1 MKSRNDRS
9 ASGAVLRLR
18 PAGQQGLTLIELLV
32 AMVVSLVVVMAA
44 VAALTVARRGF
55 TTVDAASQIR
65 DNGRFVQDLINRLGV
80 QVGFQ
85 DVRYVTLPISNEATV
100 DQDPP
105 PGIFGF
111 NNATPSTS
119 DPLNTGVPRSG
130 TNGSDVLVLR
140 YQAVETFPGSGVTDK
155 SMIDCDG
162 GVVSAVPTS
171 RADRSYS
178 VIHLSTDSN
187 GGSSLMCTTVNRT
200 GPGYGEPQPIVGGVE
215 AFQVLYGV
223 DGVTAGTAPT
233 AGAADPVRPD
243 SYLRADQLT
252 VTGDAVATRAN
263 WRRVRSI
270 RIGMVLQGPPN
281 SAQVAESTTD
291 YYPFGKAKTASGGDG
306 SGMASANDVGTIY
319 RAPNDGRLRQTLSFT
334 VHLRNFQPTFDERGK
349 SPL

>member
-1 MKSRNDRS
+1 MNRRKN
-9 ASGAVLRLR
+9 R
-18 PAGQQGLTLIELLV
+18 PARGAMHHTPGAFQQGMTLIELLV

-105 PGIFGF
+105 PGVFGF
-111 NNATPSTS
+111 NNATSSAS
-119 DPLNTGVPRSG
+119 DPWNTGVPRSG
-130 TNGSDVLVLR
+130 TNGSDILILR

-162 GVVSAVPTS
+162 SVVSAAPS
-171 RADRSYS
+171 NRADRSVS
-178 VIHLSTDSN
+178 VIHLKTDSN
-187 GGSSLMCTTVNRT
+187 GGSSLMCTTRNPTT
-200 GPGYGEPQPIVGGVE
+200 GTFDAQPIVGGVE
-215 AFQVLYGV
+215 TFQVLYGV
-223 DGVTAGTAPT
+223 DGVTAGAAPT

-243 SYLRADQLT
+243 SYLRADQLS
-252 VTGDAVATRAN
+252 VTGNDVATRAN

-291 YYPFGKAKTASGGDG
+291 YYPFGKAKTASGADG
-306 SGMASANDVGTIY
+306 SGMASVNDVGTVY

-349 SPL
+349 STL

>member
-1 MKSRNDRS
+1 VNRRKN
-9 ASGAVLRLR
+9 R
-18 PAGQQGLTLIELLV
+18 PARGAMHHTPGAFQQGMTLIELLV

-105 PGIFGF
+105 PGVFGF
-111 NNATPSTS
+111 NNATSSDS
-119 DPLNTGVPRSG
+119 DPFNTGVARTTSD
-130 TNGSDVLVLR
+130 GSDILILR

-155 SMIDCDG
+155 SMINCDG
-162 GVVSAVPTS
+162 SVVSAVPAN
-171 RADRSYS
+171 RADRSVS
-178 VIHLSTDSN
+178 VIYLSTSSA
-187 GGSSLMCTTVNRT
+187 GGSSLMCSRGPNT
-200 GPGYGEPQPIVGGVE
+200 GQPIVGGVE
-215 AFQVLYGV
+215 SFQVLYGV

-252 VTGDAVATRAN
+252 VTGNDVATRAN

-270 RIGMVLQGPPN
+270 RIGLVLQGPPN

-291 YYPFGKAKTASGGDG
+291 YYPFGKAKTASGADG
-306 SGMASANDVGTIY
+306 SGMASANDVGTVY

-349 SPL
+349 STL

>member
-1 MKSRNDRS
+1 MNRRKNRS
-9 ASGAVLRLR
+9 ACGAVHQMPGALQR
-18 PAGQQGLTLIELLV
+18 GMTLIELLV

-111 NNATPSTS
+111 NNATSSAS
-119 DPLNTGVPRSG
+119 DPWNTGVPRTG
-130 TNGSDVLVLR
+130 TNGSDILILR

-162 GVVSAVPTS
+162 GVVSAPPTN
-171 RADRSYS
+171 RADRSVS
-178 VIHLSTDSN
+178 VIHLNTNSD
-187 GGSSLMCTTVNRT
+187 GGSSLMCTTFNPT
-200 GPGYGEPQPIVGGVE
+200 KGTFDPQPIVGGVE
-215 AFQVLYGV
+215 TFQVLYGV

-252 VTGDAVATRAN
+252 VTGNDVATRAN

-291 YYPFGKAKTASGGDG
+291 YYPFGKAKTATGGDG

-349 SPL
+349 STL